1 MTGDYLKIKLNMNL
15 TFSLALNETV
25 TPKCPEK
32 FKSADKGDRNIKTK
46 IVSYSDVET
55 NRAEAA

>member
-1 MTGDYLKIKLNMNL
+1 MNL

-25 TPKCPEK
+25 TPKCPVK